1 MTDDGAM
8 SALADGGMLPAAD
21 EDRFAEADMLLMGRP
36 EACKFESPG
45 DTVSGTITDMSSQQ
59 AKDFDSGTPLWWDDG
74 RPKMDPVYVLR
85 THEGLRTLYVGS
97 YRMRNAIR
105 DAVLAAGFERNQSL
119 PGVRPGGTLV
129 VRFTG
134 VGEPAKKG
142 GQPPKLYEAAYDPP
156 GRRPLLPAPDAQP
169 AVEAAGPDDRPPF

>member
-36 EACKFESPG
+36 ETCKFESPG
-45 DTVSGTITDMSSQQ
+45 DMVSGTVTGISSQQ
-59 AKDFDSGTPLWWDDG
+59 AKKFGTGELLWWDDG
-74 RPKMDPVYVLR
+74 RPRMDPVYVLR

-105 DAVLAAGFERNQSL
+105 DAVLAAGFERGQHV

-134 VGEPAKKG
+134 LGEAVKG
-142 GQPPKLYEAAYDPP
+142 AQPPRLYEAAYDPP
-156 GRRPLLPAPDAQP
+156 GRRPLLPAPDVP
-169 AVEAAGPDDRPPF
+169 AVSANADDTEPPW

>member
-8 SALADGGMLPAAD
+8 SALADGGMLPD

-36 EACKFESPG
+36 EACKFEEPG
-45 DTVSGTITDMSSQQ
+45 DMVSGTIVEILSQQ
-59 AKDFDSGTPLWWDDG
+59 AKKFGTDELLWWDDG

-105 DAVLAAGFERNQSL
+105 DAVLAAGFERGQSI

-134 VGEPAKKG
+134 LGEAVKG
-142 GQPPKLYEAAYDPP
+142 AQPPKLYEAAYDPP
-156 GRRPLLPAPDAQP
+156 GRRPLLPAPGEGQP
-169 AVEAAGPDDRPPF
+169 AVQAAGPDDGPPF

>member
-1 MTDDGAM
+1 MTDDGVM
-8 SALADGGMLPAAD
+8 SALADGGMLPAQD

-36 EACKFESPG
+36 DAVKFDEPA
-45 DTVSGTITDMSSQQ
+45 DMVSGTIVEIGSQQ
-59 AKDFDSGTPLWWDDG
+59 AKKFGTDELLWWDDG

-105 DAVLAAGFERNQSL
+105 DAVLAAGFERNQSI

-134 VGEPAKKG
+134 LGEAVKG
-142 GQPPKLYEAAYDPP
+142 AQPPKLYEAAYDPP

-169 AVEAAGPDDRPPF
+169 AVEAAGADEGPPF